1 MLTSSKP
8 PFWMRAAKIGWILL
22 GLVAA
27 LSIGLTLTSIR
38 ARADAG
44 GFPTPTF
51 TPLPTWT
58 SIPTEPVFLPDET
71 TYPIPQE
78 KGFAFI
84 ETPTPTMVFLPSAS
98 TRATGGVPLLCWP
111 LALGVVLIIALGT
124 LIILQD
130 RGVMPYG

>member
-1 MLTSSKP
+1 
-8 PFWMRAAKIGWILL
+8 MRMAVAGWIVLA
-22 GLVAA
+22 LVALLA
-27 LSIGLTLTSIR
+27 VSLTLTSIQ

-44 GFPTPTF
+44 GWATP

-58 SIPTEPVFLPDET
+58 SIPTIPVILIPDET
-71 TYPIPQE
+71 AYPYPLE

-84 ETPTPTMVFLPSAS
+84 ETPTPTAVFSPAGAG
-98 TRATGGVPLLCWP
+98 TTGGIPLLCWP

-124 LIILQD
+124 LIVLQD